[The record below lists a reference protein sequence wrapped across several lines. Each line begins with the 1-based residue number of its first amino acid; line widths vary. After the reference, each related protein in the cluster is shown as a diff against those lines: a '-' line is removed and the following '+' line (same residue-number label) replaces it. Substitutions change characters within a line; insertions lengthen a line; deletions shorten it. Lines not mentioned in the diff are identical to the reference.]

1 MNIWTLLPLIS
12 IPSML
17 VRLKR
22 LLLLSSGKAQANPD
36 AEKVKPLYEFTHQ
49 KRSRLIAEL

>member
-1 MNIWTLLPLIS
+1 MNIRTLLPLMS
-12 IPSML
+12 ILIVP
-17 VRLKR
+17 VRVKR

-49 KRSRLIAEL
+49 KRSRLNAEL